1 MTQVKEEAAAIARL
15 LGDDRKRPIGWVYLW
30 NTSEL
35 SILWIDRCRPAKFI
49 EPPLNQ
55 DTLAKAKAVTPD
67 AVTDLLETLSTAG
80 QEGSTER
87 FSRQ

>member
-1 MTQVKEEAAAIARL
+1 MTQVNEEAAAIARL
-15 LGDDRKRPIGWVYLW
+15 LGDDRKRIIGWVYLW

-35 SILWIDRCRPAKFI
+35 SILWIDRCRSAKVI
-49 EPPLNQ
+49 EPPLSQ

-80 QEGSTER
+80 QEGSL
-87 FSRQ
+87 